1 MDEVTC
7 HEAARNFG
15 ALVQRAKDDPVIIK
29 RYGRTAAVL
38 MSGRR
43 FQFYHELL
51 LRVTR
56 AEIFDAVRAAE
67 IACAKDE
74 DRAIRALSKLLRP
87 LRPR

>member
-1 MDEVTC
+1 MEEVTC

-43 FQFYHELL
+43 FRFYEELL
-51 LRVTR
+51 HRVTR
-56 AEIFDAVRAAE
+56 AEIFDAVRAVE

-74 DRAIRALSKLLRP
+74 DKAIRSLNKLLRP